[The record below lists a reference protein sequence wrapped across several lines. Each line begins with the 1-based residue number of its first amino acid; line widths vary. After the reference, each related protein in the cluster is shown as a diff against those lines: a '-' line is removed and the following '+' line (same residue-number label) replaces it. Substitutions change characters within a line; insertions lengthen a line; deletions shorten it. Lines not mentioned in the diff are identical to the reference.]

1 MNIVNIGNEGNDMA
15 QQQNRRAPVR
25 KTKKQIRRQ
34 RQLTVVGVV
43 VVIFL
48 IIFGMGAAFGASR
61 AGSVKAEDI
70 ATTVQGL
77 GQTVQVDYDYTKVLT
92 EEDRTDAYYGWNQA
106 ADLRNFT
113 IMYQGSVDIGSDTS
127 TLTADKVKIDG
138 KTVTIT
144 LPAIKVLQHDI
155 AQDSVSYYDSDEKI
169 FRQIELSQ
177 FDSFCADQ
185 KSAVENELYNTDK
198 FSAAET
204 RLKNVIDQAVKAMGN
219 FTTVTV
225 NFE

>member
-1 MNIVNIGNEGNDMA
+1 MA
-15 QQQNRRAPVR
+15 QQQNRKAPVR

-43 VVIFL
+43 VAIFLVIFGL
-48 IIFGMGAAFGASR
+48 GAAWGHSL
-61 AGSVKAEDI
+61 GGKVKAEDI

-77 GQTVQVDYDYTKVLT
+77 GQTVQVDYDYTKVLS
-92 EEDRTDAYYGWNQA
+92 EEDRDDAYYGWSQA
-106 ADLRNFT
+106 ADLGNFT
-113 IMYQGSVDIGSDTS
+113 IMYQGSVKIGSDTS

-138 KTVTIT
+138 KSVTIT
-144 LPAIKVLQHDI
+144 VPAIKILQHDI

-177 FDSFCADQ
+177 FDSFYADQ
-185 KSAVENELYNTDK
+185 RSAVENELYNTDK
-198 FSAAET
+198 FSNAES
-204 RLKNVIDQAVKAMGN
+204 RLKDVIDKTVKAMGN
-219 FTTVTV
+219 FSTVTV

>member
-1 MNIVNIGNEGNDMA
+1 MA
-15 QQQNRRAPVR
+15 QQQNRKAPVR

-48 IIFGMGAAFGASR
+48 IIFGLGAAWGHSL
-61 AGSVKAEDI
+61 GGKVKAEDI

-77 GQTVQVDYDYTKVLT
+77 GQTVQVDYDYTKVLS
-92 EEDRTDAYYGWNQA
+92 EEDRDDAYYGWSQA
-106 ADLRNFT
+106 ADLGNFT
-113 IMYQGSVDIGSDTS
+113 IMYQGSVKIGSDTS

-138 KTVTIT
+138 KSVTI
-144 LPAIKVLQHDI
+144 PAIKILQHDI

-169 FRQIELSQ
+169 FRQIELGQ
-177 FDSFCADQ
+177 FDSFYADQ
-185 KSAVENELYNTDK
+185 RSAVENELYNTDK
-198 FSAAET
+198 FSNAET
-204 RLKNVIDQAVKAMGN
+204 RLKDVIDKTVKAMGN
-219 FTTVTV
+219 FSTVTV

>member
-1 MNIVNIGNEGNDMA
+1 MA
-15 QQQNRRAPVR
+15 QQQNRKAPVR

-48 IIFGMGAAFGASR
+48 IIFGLGAAFGHSR
-61 AGSVKAEDI
+61 GSKVKAEDI

-77 GQTVQVDYDYTKVLT
+77 GQTVQVDYDYTKVLS
-92 EEDRTDAYYGWNQA
+92 EEDRDDAYYGWSQA
-106 ADLRNFT
+106 ADLGNFT
-113 IMYQGSVDIGSDTS
+113 IMYQGSMDIGSDTS

-138 KTVTIT
+138 KTVTVT
-144 LPAIKVLQHDI
+144 VPAVKILQHDI
-155 AQDSVSYYDSDEKI
+155 TQDSVSYYDSDEKI

-185 KSAVENELYNTDK
+185 KSAVENEVYNTDK
-198 FSAAET
+198 FSNAET
-204 RLKNVIDQAVKAMGN
+204 RLQNVITAAVKAMGS
-219 FTTVTV
+219 FDTVTV
-225 NFE
+225 TFE

>member
-1 MNIVNIGNEGNDMA
+1 MA
-15 QQQNRRAPVR
+15 QQQTRKPPVR

-48 IIFGMGAAFGASR
+48 IIFGLGAAWGHGLG
-61 AGSVKAEDI
+61 GSVKAEDI
-70 ATTVQGL
+70 ATAVQGL
-77 GQTVQVDYDYTKVLT
+77 GQTVQVDYDYTKVLS
-92 EEDRTDAYYGWNQA
+92 EEDRDDAYYGWSQA
-106 ADLRNFT
+106 ADLGNFT
-113 IMYQGSVDIGSDTS
+113 IMYQGTMNIGSDTS

-138 KTVTIT
+138 KSVTVTV
-144 LPAIKVLQHDI
+144 PAIKILQHDI
-155 AQDSVSYYDSDEKI
+155 SQDSVSYYDSDEKV

-185 KSAVENELYNTDK
+185 KSAVENEVYNTDK
-198 FSAAET
+198 FNNAQT
-204 RLKNVIDQAVKAMGN
+204 RLTNVITTTVRAMGS
-219 FTTVTV
+219 FDTVTV